1 MVATRVTDRW
11 LKSHRP
17 AGREEWSDLLAP
29 GLLIRFGKDGAVFYV
44 RLRLGGRYVR
54 QRIGPY
60 PSKTLEEAREAAR
73 EIVRARDRGE
83 NPANPE
89 SFAALCELYLAQ
101 HARPNKRTA
110 ETDARIIARDLVPA
124 FGSMRA
130 ALIRPRDVAALL
142 DAVVKR
148 GAPIQANR
156 IRALLSRIFAFGLA
170 REIVV
175 ANPAAVS
182 ERPTKEVSRDVYL
195 NDEQVVSLWRALEY
209 RQPSYRNLIRFLL
222 VTAQRVSEAREMR
235 WSEISGDLWE
245 VPGERSKNGRPN
257 VVPLTTQALAILD
270 AQRRLGISSPY
281 VFPAPKDEGSPWV
294 LSSISAAAR
303 TLRAATGCDWQ
314 PKDLRRTAATIMS
327 RLGHRPWVPRVLN
340 HTEQGVTSVYDRH
353 AYLPEKRLA
362 LVALGDHLQAILAA
376 AGLAEP
382 LLRIQASTSDFS
394 QPIE

>member
-1 MVATRVTDRW
+1 MTATRVTDRW

-17 AGREEWSDLLAP
+17 KGREEWTDSLCP
-29 GLLIRFGKDGAVFYV
+29 GLTIRFGAAGPIFYA
-44 RLRLGGRYVR
+44 RLRLSGRYVR

-60 PSKTLEEAREAAR
+60 PSKSLEEARDAAR

-83 NPANPE
+83 SPANPE

-110 ETDARIIARDLVPA
+110 ETDARLIARDLVPA
-124 FGSMRA
+124 FGPMRA

-142 DAVVKR
+142 DSIVQR

-170 REIVV
+170 REIVLT
-175 ANPAAVS
+175 NPAAVS
-182 ERPTKEVSRDVYL
+182 ERPTKEIPREVYL
-195 NDEQVVSLWRALEY
+195 EDAQIVALWRALEY

-222 VTAQRVSEAREMR
+222 LTAQRVSEAREMK
-235 WSEISGDLWE
+235 WSELAGDLWE
-245 VPGERSKNGRPN
+245 IPGERSKNGRPN
-257 VVPLTTQALAILD
+257 LVPLSAPALAVLE
-270 AQRRLGISSPY
+270 AQRRLGISSAY
-281 VFPAPKDEGSPWV
+281 VFPAPKDHASPWA

-303 TLRAATGCDWQ
+303 TLRDVAGCEWQ

-327 RLGHRPWVPRVLN
+327 RLGFRLWVPRVLN

-353 AYLPEKRLA
+353 AYIPEKRQALA
-362 LVALGDHLQAILAA
+362 ALGDHFQAILAV
-376 AGLAEP
+376 AGLEP
-382 LLRIQASTSDFS
+382 SPAIQATTSDFR
-394 QPIE
+394 QPTE